1 MNSIILS
8 AFSPFYGLITGDLHN
23 VWWMTLANLA
33 VLAIVVFLVLWIG
46 KAPDLKASLPKVYGR
61 AVVTSLLA
69 DVVVFFFRFLP
80 TMVEMLLRLLGFT
93 RAAQYMGKFVSD
105 YTYLHMWHLDW
116 NHIGLPWTIGCI
128 LLAAVFTF
136 SILYFKLLKKQVP
149 DKKLRLVLAILLAIF
164 SAPSSW
170 TNPAW

>member
-1 MNSIILS
+1 MNSVMLS
-8 AFSPFYGLITGDLHN
+8 AFSPFYGLITGDLQN

-33 VLAIVVFLVLWIG
+33 VLATVVFLVLRIG
-46 KAPDLKASLPKVYGR
+46 KAPDWKGTMKQVYPR
-61 AVVTSLLA
+61 AVAASLLA
-69 DVVVFFFRFLP
+69 DVVAFFFRFLP
-80 TMVEMLLRLLGFT
+80 TLVEMLLRLLGFT

-128 LLAAVFTF
+128 VLAGVLTFAV
-136 SILYFKLLKKQVP
+136 LYFKLLKKQVP
-149 DKKLRLVLAILLAIF
+149 DKKLRLTLAILLAVF

>member
-1 MNSIILS
+1 MNSVILS

-33 VLAIVVFLVLWIG
+33 VLAIVTFLVLRIG
-46 KAPDLKASLPKVYGR
+46 KAPDWKLTMKKVYPR
-61 AVVTSLLA
+61 AVAANLLA

-80 TMVEMLLRLLGFT
+80 TLVEMLLRLLGFT

-128 LLAAVFTF
+128 LLSGVFVF
-136 SILYFKLLKKQVP
+136 VILYCKLLKKQIP
-149 DKKLRLVLAILLAIF
+149 DKKLRLVLAILLAVF
-164 SAPSSW
+164 SMPSSW

>member
-1 MNSIILS
+1 MNSVILS
-8 AFSPFYGLITGDLHN
+8 AFSPFYGLITGDLQN

-33 VLAIVVFLVLWIG
+33 VLAIVVFLVLRIS
-46 KAPDLKASLPKVYGR
+46 KAPEWKITMKRVYGR
-61 AVVTSLLA
+61 AVAASLLA
-69 DVVVFFFRFLP
+69 DVVALFFRFLP
-80 TMVEMLLRLLGFT
+80 TLVEMLLRLLGFT
-93 RAAQYMGKFVSD
+93 QAAQYMGKFVSD

-116 NHIGLPWTIGCI
+116 NHIGLPWTILCI

-136 SILYFKLLKKQVP
+136 AILYFKLLKKQVP
-149 DKKLRLVLAILLAIF
+149 DQKLRLTLAILLAIF